1 MITPLLIAML
11 ALNSPASDLND
22 SIALLDRL
30 DTTII
35 SVEYTHQTIRSVVE
49 DLNGRLP
56 AQLWADWKALE
67 RIGVYADRR
76 IDLRLSGSSAS
87 TILSALTLLIGDDLD
102 KPVYETHAGQ
112 IVLTTLAG
120 SGPFKVTAVYDVRDL
135 LANEALVNRLRN
147 ENVPADDPPQH
158 AQGGQPDDNDNDDP
172 STAEPEENRIP
183 APKPLTPGEK
193 LMLFITDH
201 VDPEAWI
208 NFGGNRGLI
217 TELNGVL
224 MVTATPST
232 HRRLR
237 SAIRSL
243 QAAIPSSV
251 TFEAAIVDLPRA
263 KLQALTRESGNDTA
277 ALARSILL
285 DADATRLW
293 QTTDSVAVDQAL
305 KVESEGVD
313 QSVHVE
319 LAPTFDESTGLLR
332 VSIAATVAQGADK
345 RSLKSVALLGSDS
358 GAASLELPASKPATT
373 IRLIVLIVT
382 RR

>member
-1 MITPLLIAML
+1 MITPLLIAIL

-49 DLNGRLP
+49 DLNERLP
-56 AQLWADWKALE
+56 MQLWADWKALE

-120 SGPFKVTAVYDVRDL
+120 SAPFKVTAVYDVRDL

-147 ENVPADDPPQH
+147 ENVPSDHPPQH
-158 AQGGQPDDNDNDDP
+158 AQGGQSDDNDNDDP
-172 STAEPEENRIP
+172 STAQSEENPIP

-251 TFEAAIVDLPRA
+251 TFEAAIVDLPRG
-263 KLQALTRESGNDTA
+263 KLHALTRENGNDTT

-285 DADATRLW
+285 DAEATRVW

-319 LAPTFDESTGLLR
+319 LAPTFDELTGLLR

-358 GAASLELPASKPATT
+358 GAASLELPASKPAST